1 MGIRAMRLNAKMS
14 QAELAQ
20 RAGIS
25 LLTLKKWERGLECA
39 SCTALEKISTLL
51 EVNYKELEQGQRL
64 VENAATPG
72 EGYTTA
78 VSDRGIKISRQEQP
92 PEGKQYVVDFYCGAG
107 GLSYGF
113 EMTDQFVT
121 VCGIDLL
128 KDRVQTFTA
137 NHKYANGLVG
147 DIRDFDV
154 TELTGGFR
162 EVDVVLGG
170 PPCQGFSSIRPFRNL
185 TEGDPRNSLAEHFVL
200 LISKI
205 KPRWFIFEN
214 VVGILTHERGN
225 KLRALIN
232 GFREAGYLCE
242 WRVLNSALFGI
253 PQNRERVVIIGNRD
267 CIPISWPIPTHLYE
281 FKSMAG
287 ARPEVIRPL
296 PPLFSQ
302 SLPRSVS
309 LIEAISDLPNV
320 ASGEEKKDYTC
331 APKNGYQLLMREGD
345 PNLCLHRSTKHS
357 AKMLNIIRH
366 AGSNIYALP
375 AGMVKSGFSSC
386 YSRLDADK
394 PSTTITVNFVHPASN
409 RCIHPFQDRA
419 LTPREGARIQSF
431 PDKFF
436 FAGTTAQIVKQI
448 GNAVPPLLGKTIA
461 NSVIES
467 ELLLGAQAA

>member
-1 MGIRAMRLNAKMS
+1 MGIRAMRLIAKMS

-39 SCTALEKISTLL
+39 SCTALEKISTLF
-51 EVNYKELEQGQRL
+51 EVNYKELEEGQRL

-170 PPCQGFSSIRPFRNL
+170 PPSFSKLDRRRSKKLASRTFR
-185 TEGDPRNSLAEHFVL
+185 
-200 LISKI
+200 
-205 KPRWFIFEN
+205 
-214 VVGILTHERGN
+214 
-225 KLRALIN
+225 
-232 GFREAGYLCE
+232 
-242 WRVLNSALFGI
+242 
-253 PQNRERVVIIGNRD
+253 
-267 CIPISWPIPTHLYE
+267 
-281 FKSMAG
+281 
-287 ARPEVIRPL
+287 
-296 PPLFSQ
+296 
-302 SLPRSVS
+302 
-309 LIEAISDLPNV
+309 
-320 ASGEEKKDYTC
+320 
-331 APKNGYQLLMREGD
+331 
-345 PNLCLHRSTKHS
+345 
-357 AKMLNIIRH
+357 
-366 AGSNIYALP
+366 
-375 AGMVKSGFSSC
+375 
-386 YSRLDADK
+386 
-394 PSTTITVNFVHPASN
+394 
-409 RCIHPFQDRA
+409 
-419 LTPREGARIQSF
+419 
-431 PDKFF
+431 
-436 FAGTTAQIVKQI
+436 FAHI
-448 GNAVPPLLGKTIA
+448 
-461 NSVIES
+461 
-467 ELLLGAQAA
+467 

>member
-1 MGIRAMRLNAKMS
+1 MGIRVLRINARIS

-20 RAGIS
+20 RAGVS
-25 LLTLKKWERGLECA
+25 LFTLKKWERGLECA
-39 SCTALEKISTLL
+39 SSTALEKISNLL
-51 EVNYKELEQGQRL
+51 RVDYKELEQRQRL

-78 VSDRGIKISRQEQP
+78 ISDRGITISRQEQP

-128 KDRVQTFTA
+128 KDRIQTFTA
-137 NHKYANGLVG
+137 NHKYANGLIG

-154 TELTGGFR
+154 SDLTGGFS
-162 EVDVVLGG
+162 EIDVVLGG

-200 LISKI
+200 LISRI
-205 KPRWFIFEN
+205 KPRWFVFEN
-214 VVGILTHERGN
+214 VVGILTHERGE
-225 KLRALIN
+225 KLKALIN

-253 PQNRERVVIIGNRD
+253 PQNRERVVIVGNRD
-267 CIPISWPIPTHLYE
+267 NIPISWPKPSHIYDI
-281 FKSMAG
+281 KSMAG
-287 ARPEVIRPL
+287 TRPEVIRPL

-302 SLPRSVS
+302 NLPRAIS
-309 LIEAISDLPNV
+309 LMEAISDLPNV
-320 ASGEEKKDYTC
+320 ASGEEMTNYACAAKNDY
-331 APKNGYQLLMREGD
+331 QRLMRED
-345 PNLCLHRSTKHS
+345 ASNLCLHKSTKHS

-375 AGMVKSGFSSC
+375 PGLVKSGFSSC

-409 RCIHPFQDRA
+409 RCIHPYQDRA

-431 PDKFF
+431 PDKFI

-448 GNAVPPLLGKTIA
+448 GNAVPPLLGRTIA
-461 NSVIES
+461 NSIIES
-467 ELLLGAQAA
+467 ELLFGAHAA

>member
-1 MGIRAMRLNAKMS
+1 MGIRAMRLNTKMS

-25 LLTLKKWERGLECA
+25 LFTLKKWERGLEGA

-51 EVNYKELEQGQRL
+51 EVNYKELEQSQRL

-154 TELTGGFR
+154 TELTGGFG
-162 EVDVVLGG
+162 EIDVVLGG

-205 KPRWFIFEN
+205 KPRWFVFEN
-214 VVGILTHERGN
+214 VVGILTHERGD

-267 CIPISWPIPTHLYE
+267 KIPISWPRPTHLYE

-302 SLPRSVS
+302 SLPCAVS

-320 ASGEEKKDYTC
+320 ASGEEKRDYTC
-331 APKNGYQLLMREGD
+331 APKNSYQLLMREGN

-375 AGMVKSGFSSC
+375 PGMVKSGFSSC

-448 GNAVPPLLGKTIA
+448 GNAVPPLLGKIIA
-461 NSVIES
+461 SSVIES
-467 ELLLGAQAA
+467 EFLSGAQAA

>member
-1 MGIRAMRLNAKMS
+1 MGIRGMRLNAKMS

-51 EVNYKELEQGQRL
+51 EVNYKELEEGQRL

-200 LISKI
+200 LISRI

-320 ASGEEKKDYTC
+320 ASGEEKEDYTC

-436 FAGTTAQIVKQI
+436 FAGTSAQIVKQI

-461 NSVIES
+461 NSVIDS
-467 ELLLGAQAA
+467 ELLIGAQAA

>member
-1 MGIRAMRLNAKMS
+1 MGIRAIRLNAKMS
-14 QAELAQ
+14 QTELAQ

-25 LLTLKKWERGLECA
+25 LFTLKKWERGLEGA

-51 EVNYKELEQGQRL
+51 DVNYKELEQSQRL

-78 VSDRGIKISRQEQP
+78 VSDRGIKIRRQEKP
-92 PEGKQYVVDFYCGAG
+92 PESKQYVVDFYCGAG

-128 KDRVQTFTA
+128 KDRVQSFTA

-162 EVDVVLGG
+162 EIDVVLGG

-214 VVGILTHERGN
+214 VVGILTHERGA

-242 WRVLNSALFGI
+242 WRVLNRALFGI

-267 CIPISWPIPTHLYE
+267 GIPISWPRPTHIHQ

-302 SLPRSVS
+302 SLPSAVS

-320 ASGEEKKDYTC
+320 ASGEEKEDYTC
-331 APKNGYQLLMREGD
+331 APKNDYQLLMREGD

-375 AGMVKSGFSSC
+375 PGMVKSGFSSC

-419 LTPREGARIQSF
+419 LTPREGARIQGF

-467 ELLLGAQAA
+467 ELSLGVQAA